1 MPNAFRKILAAQI
14 AANGGYCRGRWDTY
28 PLAWNVKVAYFWP
41 SLQEIMPKVEQALQ
55 EEFGLALTAVNA
67 LVQQVSAPHTSE
79 EVAAVSVKILLKG
92 WLSAD
97 GMSERVLENMCNQLD
112 GTDTYK
118 FLSPAREKAF
128 GVSTPDEGFAA
139 EFGFVGRMGGHLVL
153 LNFEGKRL
161 QGTSP
166 RELLDSLQP
175 DSGAGAPTNCWVQ
188 KLAAFVAECDEMF
201 SKKAVQE
208 EYLYQIAYLLA
219 ESLSN
224 LHDLLLSQEKER
236 VECLY
241 WAEKER
247 VECLYW
253 AERDVMTV

>member
-1 MPNAFRKILAAQI
+1 MPNVFRKILAAQI

-28 PLAWNVKVAYFWP
+28 PLSWNVKVAYFWP
-41 SLQEIMPKVEQALQ
+41 SLEEIMPKVEQVLQ
-55 EEFGLALTAVNA
+55 EEFRLALTAVNA
-67 LVQQVSAPHTSE
+67 LVQQASGPHTSE
-79 EVAAVSVKILLKG
+79 EVAAASVKILLKG
-92 WLSAD
+92 WLDAD
-97 GMSERVLENMCNQLD
+97 GMSEQVLENMCNQLD

-118 FLSPAREKAF
+118 FLTPAREKAF
-128 GVSTPDEGFAA
+128 GVSTPDAGFAVKFA
-139 EFGFVGRMGGHLVL
+139 FTGRMGGHLVL
-153 LNFEGKRL
+153 DHFEGQKL
-161 QGTSP
+161 AGVYP
-166 RELLDSLQP
+166 KDLYEELQP
-175 DSGAGAPTNCWVQ
+175 GGGASNYSNRWVQ

-236 VECLY
+236 VE
-241 WAEKER
+241 R
-247 VECLYW
+247 LYW